1 MLFCSSAEPHPA
13 NCLTALKKKKKF
25 RKGKQPITIFAFH
38 IRERDHKRRFLFLN
52 VGFLIMILRLASFSK
67 YSWRRLLLQS
77 RVFILV
83 SSVPVL
89 FPCAPPCQGTESKSS
104 SQVYQLS
111 PHGVFLSLERQGY
124 WTRERCF
131 GYRNFQTGPST
142 LRFFSPRWS
151 HQVTLFKGTRN
162 QLELFIIKLWG
173 ASRISM

>member
-13 NCLTALKKKKKF
+13 NCLTALKKKIQE
-25 RKGKQPITIFAFH
+25 GKTANHNLCLSHQGKRSQKALPFF
-38 IRERDHKRRFLFLN
+38 KRR
-52 VGFLIMILRLASFSK
+52 VLIMILRLASFSK
-67 YSWRRLLLQS
+67 YSRRRLLLQS

-89 FPCAPPCQGTESKSS
+89 FPCAPPCQGTESKGS

-131 GYRNFQTGPST
+131 GSRNFQTGPST
-142 LRFFSPRWS
+142 LRFFPAE
-151 HQVTLFKGTRN
+151 VTKWLYLKAPEIN
-162 QLELFIIKLWG
+162 
-173 ASRISM
+173 